1 MGPVA
6 VGTAGSA
13 GQVGPCTLGRARGA
27 RKAAGSPKR
36 EEHGAQKERVV
47 RVAWHARWV
56 VYTRVDVGENV
67 RVAQQAGAAEVGTRM
82 RARVDHEEEES
93 WTRVPG
99 RGEGNAAAAPVG
111 AGNSLDMAHDGQTL
125 VGCGAADEVADGEEA
140 AESGNGA
147 LGGHRGERVDDE
159 DDVAVG
165 VAVVVVVVV
174 VDDYEVTVVVA
185 PVDGLVA
192 ADAAAAAAGL
202 VAVAVYALRAL
213 QRENFEGGRLRS

>member
-1 MGPVA
+1 MDPVA

-27 RKAAGSPKR
+27 RKAGGSPKR
-36 EEHGAQKERVV
+36 AVRGAQKERVV

-56 VYTRVDVGENV
+56 VCIRVDVGEDV
-67 RVAQQAGAAEVGTRM
+67 RVAQQAGAAAAEVGTRT

-99 RGEGNAAAAPVG
+99 RGEGNAAAPVG
-111 AGNSLDMAHDGQTL
+111 VGDSPDMAHDGRTL
-125 VGCGAADEVADGEEA
+125 VGCGAADGVADGEEA
-140 AESGNGA
+140 AGSGNGA
-147 LGGHRGERVDDE
+147 LDGHRGERVDDE
-159 DDVAVG
+159 DEDDVAVG
-165 VAVVVVVVV
+165 VEVGVV

-185 PVDGLVA
+185 PVAGLVVVV
-192 ADAAAAAAGL
+192 AAAAVV

-213 QRENFEGGRLRS
+213 QRENFEGGQLRS

>member
-6 VGTAGSA
+6 VGTAGSV

-36 EEHGAQKERVV
+36 VVRGAQKERVV
-47 RVAWHARWV
+47 RVVLHARWV
-56 VYTRVDVGENV
+56 ACTRVDVGENV
-67 RVAQQAGAAEVGTRM
+67 RVAQKAGAEEEVGTPT
-82 RARVDHEEEES
+82 RARADHEEEES

-99 RGEGNAAAAPVG
+99 RGEGNAAAPVG
-111 AGNSLDMAHDGQTL
+111 AGDSPDKAHDGRTL
-125 VGCGAADEVADGEEA
+125 VGCGAADGVADGEEG

-147 LGGHRGERVDDE
+147 LDGHRGERVDDE

-165 VAVVVVVVV
+165 VVVVVV
-174 VDDYEVTVVVA
+174 VDDYEVSVVVA
-185 PVDGLVA
+185 PV
-192 ADAAAAAAGL
+192 AGPVVGAVV
-202 VAVAVYALRAL
+202 VAVAVAAVLVAAAVYALQAL

>member
-36 EEHGAQKERVV
+36 EEHGAQKGRVV

-56 VYTRVDVGENV
+56 VCTRVEVGENV
-67 RVAQQAGAAEVGTRM
+67 HVAQQAGAAEEVGTLT
-82 RARVDHEEEES
+82 RARVDHGEEES
-93 WTRVPG
+93 WTQVPD
-99 RGEGNAAAAPVG
+99 RGEGNAAVG
-111 AGNSLDMAHDGQTL
+111 AGDSPDMARDGQTL
-125 VGCGAADEVADGEEA
+125 VGCGAADGVADGEEA

-147 LGGHRGERVDDE
+147 LDGHRGERVDDE

-165 VAVVVVVVV
+165 VAVVVVV
-174 VDDYEVTVVVA
+174 DDYEVTVVVE
-185 PVDGLVA
+185 PVAGLVVV
-192 ADAAAAAAGL
+192 AAAAVL

-213 QRENFEGGRLRS
+213 RRENFEGGQLRS